1 MAVTG
6 IILPAVKFRS
16 RFLAGKKIS
25 FVFAVFNHFTTLL
38 IIRSSF
44 IPREE
49 PNAGIF
55 FKNGGMDL
63 NIKRF

>member
-6 IILPAVKFRS
+6 IILLAVEFRS

-38 IIRSSF
+38 VILSSLTS
-44 IPREE
+44 REG
-49 PNAGIF
+49 PKCRDF
-55 FKNGGMDL
+55 L
-63 NIKRF
+63 